1 MLPPIPQGL
10 VPVTSQHDV
19 LKPQPPVAPV
29 VPMTES
35 AKDSA
40 LSLDRDEVAAAQ
52 ERARE
57 EQRRRQKRQ
66 QDADQ
71 TGELDVEDEQD
82 SPENLEQT
90 GISRKGLWVDIKV

>member
-19 LKPQPPVAPV
+19 VKPQPPVAPV

-57 EQRRRQKRQ
+57 EQRRRHKRQ
-66 QDADQ
+66 QDAEQ
-71 TGELDVEDEQD
+71 AGELDVDDEQEGSED
-82 SPENLEQT
+82 YEKAGL
-90 GISRKGLWVDIKV
+90 SRKGLLVDIKV